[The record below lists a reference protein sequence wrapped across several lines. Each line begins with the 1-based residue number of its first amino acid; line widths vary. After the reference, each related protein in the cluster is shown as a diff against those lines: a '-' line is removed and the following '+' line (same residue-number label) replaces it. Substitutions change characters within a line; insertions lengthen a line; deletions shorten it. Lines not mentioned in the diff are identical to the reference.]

1 MTDKKVDDGDVRLE
15 FIASYV
21 MKTHR
26 IKLDK
31 WQKMMASDDKV
42 TGFLTGIYFIKCKLN
57 FCFHFGGAQIIVLD
71 WLNNPHLERL
81 CFGLSSSGTL
91 AAYNAFPATS
101 KGKICYFIRKHA
113 VPLTSDNLRDV
124 S

>member
-42 TGFLTGIYFIKCKLN
+42 TGFLTAESSAFVFFHIIYIL
-57 FCFHFGGAQIIVLD
+57 
-71 WLNNPHLERL
+71 
-81 CFGLSSSGTL
+81 
-91 AAYNAFPATS
+91 
-101 KGKICYFIRKHA
+101 
-113 VPLTSDNLRDV
+113 
-124 S
+124 

>member
-1 MTDKKVDDGDVRLE
+1 M
-15 FIASYV
+15 
-21 MKTHR
+21 
-26 IKLDK
+26 
-31 WQKMMASDDKV
+31 
-42 TGFLTGIYFIKCKLN
+42 N

-71 WLNNPHLERL
+71 WLNNPQLERL
-81 CFGLSSSGTL
+81 CFGLSSSGSL

-124 S
+124 SKRIKVKDYFLKINMIVIGYNIW

>member
-31 WQKMMASDDKV
+31 WQKMMTSDDKV
-42 TGFLTGIYFIKCKLN
+42 TGFLTAESSALHIYIFFYKM
-57 FCFHFGGAQIIVLD
+57 
-71 WLNNPHLERL
+71 
-81 CFGLSSSGTL
+81 
-91 AAYNAFPATS
+91 
-101 KGKICYFIRKHA
+101 
-113 VPLTSDNLRDV
+113 
-124 S
+124 